1 MPLLNQ
7 DLRSYEEFHKSI
19 VIYNKWFIKL
29 RYLAVAALI
38 LFFIAVLL
46 LFDLD
51 FTTVQI
57 TAITGTSILILTYNV
72 VFDFGKKNFEKNDSP
87 HYSGSFKLTPL
98 RFSLLQII
106 LDLVTLSIIVYF
118 TGGIETPIFM
128 FYIFHMIIGALI
140 LPVFIVYTIA
150 GILIAVFSLFS
161 LLEYLDVIP
170 HQSVQGLYSI
180 SIYNDLN
187 FIISYFFVFGFTLFI
202 SIKLT
207 DKIVKDL
214 YRRERHLRNALDE
227 LNEAEKSKQKYVM
240 GIVHELKSPIAA
252 SISYLDL
259 LKEGYIGELPGEA
272 RGIIQKVKSRLQDSI
287 DDINGI
293 LRVSRFK
300 LLNKTE
306 KEEIDIYKII
316 EGIIEKSKPV
326 AERKNI
332 KFEFLDERKNKKAFF
347 GDNILINLALSNLIG
362 NALKYTKEGNVRIE
376 LINNKENVIIEIS
389 DTGIGIPKDEI
400 DKIFADYYRASNAVS
415 GRIEGTGTGM
425 QVVKDIVNSHNGN
438 IELES
443 PSKINLPGKPGTTVK
458 IKIPLDNI
466 SGDSA

>member
-140 LPVFIVYTIA
+140 LHVFIVYTIA
-150 GILIAVFSLFS
+150 GILIAVFTLFS

-214 YRRERHLRNALDE
+214 YRRERHLKNALDE
-227 LNEAEKSKQKYVM
+227 LNEAENSKQKYVM